1 MKQILSLWDACP
13 QGGKH
18 RRSVFLRLL
27 LLVCMLA
34 TASAGWAD
42 TELVNIDF
50 TKWTAGELIK
60 NGTTTTSKS
69 GETGTDMYFSAVG
82 NNKTI
87 TIDATNGLS
96 FDGDN
101 ANITSNIAA
110 IKLTGINETFTIT
123 INHNYTNAKPYYK
136 YSFDDG
142 GTEWK
147 TSGVS
152 FSNTTAPSSNGG
164 ASTVTINATNSTG
177 ILYLGRYN
185 STWKCIKSIVITTP
199 AASSGPVAP
208 TSSVADNS
216 SLEKNTA
223 NAITLTSSGN
233 TVFYQWSQT
242 NNEYAANAG
251 STLAG
256 VADGNGSSSINVNTP
271 STAGTWYLYTV
282 AYDGTSEY
290 SDVTKY
296 TYTIT
301 NPTAATPT
309 FSPASGSVTIGNNI
323 TISSTDGGTVYYK
336 WDSNSD
342 LTTTGTTGTTVS
354 TTGLSAGSHT
364 LYAVV
369 TDVTGKDNSA
379 VGSATYT
386 LTDPAAALTAVGT
399 GTFFNFSN
407 WATNSNITSTAQYA
421 TDGTSGTPKTI
432 EFVATPSNKVEI
444 RENES
449 QTISDES
456 FTKRFYPG
464 AAGSSD
470 SRYIHFKVN
479 GPCKILVYARS
490 GNSSR
495 ELKICT
501 GSFSGN
507 DLLGGNGSCT
517 NYSKLEA
524 IYNGTGEEDIYI
536 YGTGGNV
543 SVYGIK
549 VEPAVATTYAITKG
563 SESNGT
569 FSINKTS
576 AAAGESV
583 TVTTTPATGYEVGS
597 VTTTPSTTVA
607 TTTLNTT
614 YTFTMPA
621 SDVTVDV
628 NFTQQAAPALA
639 ISTQPVGASYNQG
652 ATATALTVVASN
664 GTIPY
669 EFQWYRNTSS
679 STSSGT
685 AIPGATNESYTP
697 STGAE
702 AIGTTYYYCK
712 VTDAASATV
721 TSTAV
726 AITVKGAAENEPSSP
741 ATTTYASKTFLDVSG
756 TKANG
761 ELSDGSKDFLTYG
774 ARNIGYT
781 VKPSWYSGT
790 NSKWDSG
797 VTGNITGSGFLP
809 FGGSSSYDNYT
820 STYGGLKLNATS
832 STFYVTGTT
841 GVAIYASGANSTNP
855 YTKIDLTV
863 EEVNSDGTT
872 TAVGTTASTPTNN
885 TLTIVEHG
893 SVLDATK
900 YYKVT
905 ATADNA
911 KECHLVQIRFTK
923 SSATPVDT
931 YNVTCASGLGNG
943 SISSNVSKAAA
954 GATVTITG
962 NPSEGYRLNT
972 VTVTENG
979 GSTTTPVSGT
989 GNSRTFTMP
998 AYAVDVTATFV
1009 ALPTITTSATNGTVT
1024 TSPASYAAEGTTVT
1038 ITATP
1043 ASGYALDAITVTD
1056 GDDNPVTV
1064 TSNQFTMPSTNVTI
1078 TATFVASQTGA
1089 GDKWNFT
1096 RMNSTDDGLYE
1107 SDNTNW
1113 SSTTS
1118 SGRTIYSNK
1127 FTTSSKETYA
1137 TYSTTSIEQI
1147 EGITFRRVS
1156 GGGVNAGVYQIFKP
1170 SSVSAT
1176 DGYLQLNAS
1185 NLSLTLPNQTATT
1198 KLTIYYSGGDTK
1210 GFTVTNAKTSDNKT
1224 QLLGEDTSAEV
1235 FVTENGPVEIKTESS
1250 GFKIYKI
1257 VVGDVVDV
1265 DEPTI
1270 TNPADGTEYDG
1281 TTALSPT
1288 VTTTQAADGGT
1299 VTTYWAYSTAA
1310 MTRAQIIAA
1319 NHPFTTTS
1327 TTATITATD
1336 VNERTMVLSAV
1347 TQYVKGGN
1355 TYFSEVV
1362 TATYPYTGVR
1372 SSNLTVDHLD
1382 IQWGEERTLKPI
1394 FKYNDGTEFDPS
1406 GDDIHSSI
1414 NDYFDFTFTKTTSA
1428 SPYISVDAN
1437 GVVKT
1442 KDASGN
1448 KAAVGTTETFSITAT
1463 QKEGWND
1470 ATTADGPW
1478 PFDQTS
1484 YSTTA
1489 TITVIQKTSG
1499 FHMTFYWD
1507 PEYKQQVD
1515 PSEYSLGTGDESSV
1529 TIFSEKMYNGRM
1541 IYAKPDEG
1549 YTIYV
1554 AAGINSGSVSNVS
1567 SNSKKDGVNYY
1578 KYTYNDPTDEY
1589 PDAPI
1594 EFNGMPILIEDT
1606 EWGSS
1611 DTEKFFY
1618 LNVHTYNNSTKT
1630 FEGSPIKAKFTVLK
1644 DNSRRPSVTSSAIS
1658 LKPETN
1664 ADPLSTAQTVAVV
1677 GAEGAYVYGK
1687 FSSSSTYSTPN
1698 LINEKGVLGGVSSV
1712 AVFSTEVAG
1721 RKISATQVKQYSD
1734 GEYYI
1739 GGQVNL
1745 TYTYRFATELNLSSN
1760 SYYTNVTPS
1769 TKEMSEAA
1777 TINLND
1783 FIQSITYYNKDEKKD
1798 IEITSTVSNK
1808 AVTGV
1813 DEDLEKTQ
1821 KETVTYEVA
1830 YRNGADGTGETDATR
1845 TTVDNNGIVTIGK
1858 HSGQVIITMTYP
1870 GGTYEKKVNG
1880 RTGVTA
1886 TTSETFTIY
1895 LTDPSEQIPNIT
1907 PTTRNFTDEQA
1918 VRVQAPTTWDVL
1930 YMIEP
1935 STGTDGNGKPTFANP
1950 AFDSSDTSSRNCT
1963 LLKAGEFVMLTIT
1976 ETSKVRAFAF
1986 NPKNTAETSKEVY
1999 ETYTKLAAL
2008 QAPVLSPSG
2017 NPHVRTTKDL
2027 TVNVTLK
2034 DAISGLEVYYTTDGT
2049 DPTPTTGELFNG
2061 SEKIKVSGASTT
2073 VKAIAYDPATGRISP
2088 ITTGIYVYTGNINK
2102 PGFSVS
2108 KDNQST
2114 WSEPHYEG
2122 TVSVGPN
2129 DRVKIVPPI
2138 GSEGST
2144 LYYTLDG
2151 STPTPGASREFDVND
2166 TSAPFLIM
2174 KNTTGRALAILD
2186 DASSPVTTVEF
2197 VLESDLE
2204 NLWEA
2209 VEETTPGGKMANTD
2223 RYVVYGKSTG
2233 NSSTKAV
2240 KYLTA
2245 TFGGMD
2251 NTGWGHADISEST
2264 KGTPL
2269 DGVGSYSIRNVI
2281 DAWDESGK
2289 EPQNSS
2295 SLLHE
2300 RTFKLPAQGDMVRFE
2315 PERDGQLT
2323 IWLLQQGGLN
2333 YTDDG
2338 EFCDAFMR
2346 LRPVY
2351 LFDEQG
2357 NSIRVS
2363 DNRGIKSSTRLS
2375 SNWDELQGVGKWTE
2389 KGEKQLGVTNIYYTT
2404 EESNKIYAMYNNYL
2418 DGKGAGDAIEPFV
2431 VPDGDVKTM
2440 LSNLGLTG
2448 YGYVMPSG
2456 GYVRYNFDVQGGK
2469 TYYLFGFRTKLG
2481 VRGFRFQ
2488 PSDGQDVETLSNNVT
2503 MADNKDDALDAFSSA
2518 GTNICNV
2525 TYNRPFT
2532 SGTWAALVLPFSVSR
2547 TQLQKVFGDGVDV
2560 LHLEKT
2566 TEHSMDLKRHWYPM
2580 IVAGTPVL
2588 IKPSKTISAAVFEGV
2603 HKEATAVT
2611 DVVPS
2616 EGAYMMTGSFGQGNL
2631 VKGDYYVANDGS
2643 IKYLTSESASS
2654 KSCRSWFTPKPG
2666 QSARASLMMGATDA
2680 FAEEVWNVAGNPQP
2694 FVASDETVV
2703 TYINGVQEDG
2713 IISNIFDGPTGIYTI
2728 NGQLIR
2734 KDATSLEG
2742 LSKGIYIVNGKK
2754 VAVK

>member
-1 MKQILSLWDACP
+1 
-13 QGGKH
+13 
-18 RRSVFLRLL
+18 
-27 LLVCMLA
+27 MLT
-34 TASAGWAD
+34 TASSGWAQTHKSSFTD
-42 TELVNIDF
+42 LTSDESGNYYTLLSQTNATSYKTDGWLNYINPSDGSAVSSLSGGSASYTLNPANDEVCTSTSLSAYKVGSAKGMAFYVTGVSAIKIYAQVGSAGRHVQVKVNNGEAYKLIDG
-50 TKWTAGELIK
+50 TIAGCY
-60 NGTTTTSKS
+60 S
-69 GETGTDMYFSAVG
+69 GEISLTPTENNSILVYGTGDIYLYAIKVTPASSAPTLVGASSSPAASATNVAVSGTGFLKFSKNLSSIDG
-82 NNKTI
+82 SKI
-87 TIDATNGLS
+87 TIS
-96 FDGDN
+96 
-101 ANITSNIAA
+101 
-110 IKLTGINETFTIT
+110 
-123 INHNYTNAKPYYK
+123 
-136 YSFDDG
+136 
-142 GTEWK
+142 
-147 TSGVS
+147 
-152 FSNTTAPSSNGG
+152 PSSNGEALSSIAKDG
-164 ASTVTINATNSTG
+164 TDASKVNYTWSGLQKNNEYTINVAANAVSDGTDGNAATSLSFTTVGKTALTGTWSNANPTFENGAASPTIPTFSVTGGGTAGTDFTVAYNLVSGSNVTVDGSTG
-177 ILYLGRYN
+177 ITAIDTNTAGTSVVRATVSVSNTEDYTISPTTYDCTITVNAAAVPLTAVSNQTWNFASTSPSWTTKTSNNDTYVENNLEIANGAVLTASDGSKPQRLMLKDQGTSTQYYAHFKVAANSKITVNAVGGSSRNIKITKGNFAGTGTGAVLMEPTSCGSTAKDYIVQNTGDGEQDIYVYN
-185 STWKCIKSIVITTP
+185 S
-199 AASSGPVAP
+199 
-208 TSSVADNS
+208 
-216 SLEKNTA
+216 
-223 NAITLTSSGN
+223 SSGN
-233 TVFYQWSQT
+233 
-242 NNEYAANAG
+242 
-251 STLAG
+251 
-256 VADGNGSSSINVNTP
+256 I
-271 STAGTWYLYTV
+271 
-282 AYDGTSEY
+282 
-290 SDVTKY
+290 
-296 TYTIT
+296 
-301 NPTAATPT
+301 
-309 FSPASGSVTIGNNI
+309 
-323 TISSTDGGTVYYK
+323 
-336 WDSNSD
+336 
-342 LTTTGTTGTTVS
+342 
-354 TTGLSAGSHT
+354 T
-364 LYAVV
+364 LYSITVE
-369 TDVTGKDNSA
+369 
-379 VGSATYT
+379 
-386 LTDPAAALTAVGT
+386 PAAA
-399 GTFFNFSN
+399 
-407 WATNSNITSTAQYA
+407 I
-421 TDGTSGTPKTI
+421 
-432 EFVATPSNKVEI
+432 
-444 RENES
+444 
-449 QTISDES
+449 
-456 FTKRFYPG
+456 
-464 AAGSSD
+464 
-470 SRYIHFKVN
+470 
-479 GPCKILVYARS
+479 
-490 GNSSR
+490 
-495 ELKICT
+495 
-501 GSFSGN
+501 
-507 DLLGGNGSCT
+507 
-517 NYSKLEA
+517 
-524 IYNGTGEEDIYI
+524 
-536 YGTGGNV
+536 
-543 SVYGIK
+543 
-549 VEPAVATTYAITKG
+549 TTYSITKG

-597 VTTTPSTTVA
+597 VTTTPSTSVA

-621 SDVTVDV
+621 SDVTVNV
-628 NFTQQAAPALA
+628 NFTPQAAPALA

-652 ATATALTVVASN
+652 ATATALTVAASN
-664 GTIPY
+664 GTTPY
-669 EFQWYRNTSS
+669 AYQWYRNTSS

-685 AIPGATNESYTP
+685 AIDGETNASYTP
-697 STGAE
+697 STGTV
-702 AIGTTYYYCK
+702 GTTYYYCK

-761 ELSDGSKDFLTYG
+761 ELEDGSKDFLSYGTYYLTHTMKPAWMTDNKYG
-774 ARNIGYT
+774 ESSSGYSYSNA
-781 VKPSWYSGT
+781 VKQGYL
-790 NSKWDSG
+790 N
-797 VTGNITGSGFLP
+797 V
-809 FGGSSSYDNYT
+809 GSSSSV
-820 STYGGLKLNATS
+820 STGYGIVKLRAS
-832 STFYVTGTT
+832 KQVDFYVTGTT
-841 GVAIYASGANSTNP
+841 GVAILGKGANSTKRIQLAVQEVDSNGN
-855 YTKIDLTV
+855 LTSV
-863 EEVNSDGTT
+863 GSIADNGENSVTNIEHL
-872 TAVGTTASTPTNN
+872 ST
-885 TLTIVEHG
+885 
-893 SVLDATK
+893 LDASK
-900 YYKVT
+900 FYKVT
-905 ATADNA
+905 VDATTADNA
-911 KECHLVQIRFTK
+911 ELYQIRFTK
-923 SSATPVDT
+923 SSATPVET
-931 YNVTCASGLGNG
+931 YAVNVPGTTELENG
-943 SISSNVSKAAA
+943 SISSNVSMAAA

-962 NPSEGYRLNT
+962 NPSTGYRLNT
-972 VTVTENG
+972 VTVTKNG

-989 GNSRTFTMP
+989 GNSRSFTMP

-1043 ASGYALDAITVTD
+1043 ATNYALDAITVTD
-1056 GDDNPVTV
+1056 ANDNAITV
-1064 TSNQFTMPSTNVTI
+1064 ENNQFTMPNSNVTVS
-1078 TATFVASQTGA
+1078 ATFVAQQVSA
-1089 GDKWNFT
+1089 GDRWNFT
-1096 RMNSTDDGLYE
+1096 TMNSADMALYDAS
-1107 SDNTNW
+1107 SDWNN
-1113 SSTTS
+1113 TTS
-1118 SGRTIYSNK
+1118 SSRAIYGNAFSASKGSYASN
-1127 FTTSSKETYA
+1127 TTTA
-1137 TYSTTSIEQI
+1137 IEQI
-1147 EGITFRRVS
+1147 YGMEFGRMS
-1156 GGGVNAGVYQIFKP
+1156 GGSLSGNAIKIFKP
-1170 SSVSAT
+1170 TTTTAT
-1176 DGYLQLNAS
+1176 DGFLQLDAS
-1185 NLSLTLPNQTATT
+1185 SLSVKLPILDANTELTV
-1198 KLTIYYSGGDTK
+1198 YYSGSSTK
-1210 GFTVTNAKTSDNKT
+1210 GFELGNATVKEDGATKIIGENASATIKVTSGSEHVVLT
-1224 QLLGEDTSAEV
+1224 
-1235 FVTENGPVEIKTESS
+1235 TESS

-1257 VVGDVVDV
+1257 VVGDVVTV
-1265 DEPTI
+1265 SAPTI
-1270 TNPADGTEYDG
+1270 TNPADGTGYDG
-1281 TTALSPT
+1281 TTDLSPT
-1288 VTTTQAADGGT
+1288 VTTTQAAGDGT

-1310 MTRAQIIAA
+1310 MTRAQIVAA
-1319 NHPFTTTS
+1319 NNGFTTNTA
-1327 TTATITATD
+1327 TATITAAD
-1336 VNERTMVLSAV
+1336 VNERTMVLNAV
-1347 TQYVKGGN
+1347 TKYEKGGN
-1355 TYFSEVV
+1355 TYYSDIV
-1362 TATYPYTGVR
+1362 TATYPYTGTR
-1372 SSNLTVDHLD
+1372 TSNLTVDNLD
-1382 IQWGEERTLKPI
+1382 IQRGEERTLKPV
-1394 FKYNDGTEFDPS
+1394 FKFNDGTVFDPT
-1406 GDDIHSSI
+1406 DDGNEHHTSI
-1414 NDYFDFTFTKTTSA
+1414 FDFFDFTFEKTTNV
-1428 SPYISVDAN
+1428 SPYVSVDAN

-1448 KAAVGTTETFSITAT
+1448 QAAEGTTETFRITAT
-1463 QKEGWND
+1463 KKSGWND

-1489 TITVIQKTSG
+1489 DITVIKKETG

-1529 TIFSEKMYNGRM
+1529 TIFSEKIYNGRM
-1541 IYAKPDEG
+1541 IYAKPDDG

-1554 AAGINSGSVSNVS
+1554 AAGIKSGSVSNVS

-1589 PDAPI
+1589 PDVPI

-1630 FEGSPIKAKFTVLK
+1630 FEGSPIKAKFTVLNN
-1644 DNSRRPSVTSSAIS
+1644 NSRRPNVTSSAIS

-1918 VRVQAPTTWDVL
+1918 VRVQAPTDWNTL
-1930 YMIEP
+1930 YMIQTP
-1935 STGTDGNGKPTFANP
+1935 TYASTDTEHKNP
-1950 AFDSSDTSSRNCT
+1950 IYDDVTYISSGEQKNCF
-1963 LLKAGEFVMLTIT
+1963 LLEKGEFVMLTLT
-1976 ETSKVRAFAF
+1976 ESARVRAFAYNQNEF
-1986 NPKNTAETSKEVY
+1986 TENNEPTSTGTNTSKEVY

-2034 DAISGLEVYYTTDGT
+2034 DAIAGLEVYYTTDGT
-2049 DPTPTTGELFNG
+2049 DPTTTTGQLFNG
-2061 SEKIKVSGASTT
+2061 SEKIKISGASTT

-2088 ITTGIYVYTGNINK
+2088 ITTGVYVYTGNITQPKFYVK
-2102 PGFSVS
+2102 PDGGNW
-2108 KDNQST
+2108 D
-2114 WSEPHYEG
+2114 EGHIEG
-2122 TVSVGPN
+2122 TVVVGPN
-2129 DRVKIVPPI
+2129 DRVKIEGPA
-2138 GSEGST
+2138 GST

-2151 STPTPGASREFDVND
+2151 STPTPGASREYDVND

-2197 VLESDLE
+2197 VLESDQE
-2204 NLWEA
+2204 NNLWEA

-2289 EPQNSS
+2289 EPKNSS
-2295 SLLHE
+2295 TLLHE

-2357 NSIRVS
+2357 NSIPVS
-2363 DNRGIKSSTRLS
+2363 ENRGIKSSTRLS

-2389 KGEKQLGVTNIYYTT
+2389 KGEKQLGVTNIYYTK
-2404 EESNKIYAMYNNYL
+2404 EESNKIYAMYNTYL
-2418 DGKGAGDAIEPFV
+2418 DGKGAGDAIEPFE

-2448 YGYVMPSG
+2448 HGYVMPSG
-2456 GYVRYNFDVQGGK
+2456 GYVRYNFDVKGGK
-2469 TYYLFGFRTKLG
+2469 SYYLFGFRTKLG

-2488 PSDGQDVETLSNNVT
+2488 PTNVEVAKSVT
-2503 MADNKDDALDAFSSA
+2503 VADNTADIVATIKA
-2518 GTNICNV
+2518 GETGGTIATDEICNV
-2525 TYNRPFT
+2525 TYTRKFT
-2532 SGTWAALVLPFSVSR
+2532 NGKWAGVVFPFSVSFA
-2547 TQLQKVFGDGVDV
+2547 QMKKVFGDLVDV
-2560 LHLEKT
+2560 VHLE
-2566 TEHSMDLKRHWYPM
+2566 SVNNDNINLKRHWYPM

-2588 IKPSKTISAAVFEGV
+2588 IKPSKDMGASVTFEGV
-2603 HKEATAVT
+2603 RIEAESVT
-2611 DVVPS
+2611 ELAPAGS
-2616 EGAYMMTGSFGQGNL
+2616 TYKMTGTFTPSTIGHGC
-2631 VKGDYYVANDGS
+2631 YYISGGALS
-2643 IKYLTSESASS
+2643 YRSASTAANTNA
-2654 KSCRSWFTPKPG
+2654 CRSWLTPVDGQARPDLRMFT
-2666 QSARASLMMGATDA
+2666 ADA
-2680 FAEEVWNVAGNPQP
+2680 FGADEWNVAGNPQP
-2694 FVASDETVV
+2694 FVQKEDVV
-2703 TYINGVQEDG
+2703 TYINGVEEDG
-2713 IISNIFDGPTGIYTI
+2713 IIQTNKPANVYTI
-2728 NGQLIR
+2728 SGQLVR
-2734 KDATSLEG
+2734 KNSTSLEG
-2742 LSKGIYIVNGKK
+2742 LPKGIYIVNGKK
-2754 VAVK
+2754 VAIK

>member
-1 MKQILSLWDACP
+1 M
-13 QGGKH
+13 
-18 RRSVFLRLL
+18 
-27 LLVCMLA
+27 
-34 TASAGWAD
+34 AS
-42 TELVNIDF
+42 
-50 TKWTAGELIK
+50 
-60 NGTTTTSKS
+60 SS
-69 GETGTDMYFSAVG
+69 GQSS
-82 NNKTI
+82 NN
-87 TIDATNGLS
+87 TNGYYIRFTVTEAS
-96 FDGDN
+96 NYKIVFGANGGGRSIRINTGWSYQEVTN
-101 ANITSNIAA
+101 ATQLANGATPTGGIIATSSQVSNTQFGTLEGSNLAPGTYYICVSGNASVYEIEITS
-110 IKLTGINETFTIT
+110 
-123 INHNYTNAKPYYK
+123 
-136 YSFDDG
+136 
-142 GTEWK
+142 
-147 TSGVS
+147 
-152 FSNTTAPSSNGG
+152 
-164 ASTVTINATNSTG
+164 
-177 ILYLGRYN
+177 
-185 STWKCIKSIVITTP
+185 
-199 AASSGPVAP
+199 ASSDP
-208 TSSVADNS
+208 
-216 SLEKNTA
+216 
-223 NAITLTSSGN
+223 
-233 TVFYQWSQT
+233 
-242 NNEYAANAG
+242 
-251 STLAG
+251 
-256 VADGNGSSSINVNTP
+256 P
-271 STAGTWYLYTV
+271 S
-282 AYDGTSEY
+282 D
-290 SDVTKY
+290 
-296 TYTIT
+296 
-301 NPTAATPT
+301 PT
-309 FSPASGSVTIGNNI
+309 FSPATGSVDGGTSVSISSTGATNIYYQISESSTTPTIAGGGWTAYSSAVALPNVTGTRYLYAYASNSNGDSNVSSATYTLTKVKAAPGLAYNTATVSKTVGDANFTNQLSNPNGLSGITYSITTNGTGSSINASGEVTIG
-323 TISSTDGGTVYYK
+323 STAGTE
-336 WDSNSD
+336 
-342 LTTTGTTGTTVS
+342 TVTAS
-354 TTGLSAGSHT
+354 FVGNDDYNA
-364 LYAVV
+364 
-369 TDVTGKDNSA
+369 
-379 VGSATYT
+379 GSATYT
-386 LTDPAAALTAVGT
+386 LHVADPAVPLTPVSSKT
-399 GTFFNFSN
+399 WDFSN
-407 WATNSNITSTAQYA
+407 TSIFSEAKDADKTYEAYTVIDNI
-421 TDGTSGTPKTI
+421 GIGSGTTLKKSSGSGDSAQRLMLNGGT
-432 EFVATPSNKVEI
+432 AG
-444 RENES
+444 NEVKS
-449 QTISDES
+449 V
-456 FTKRFYPG
+456 
-464 AAGSSD
+464 
-470 SRYIHFKVN
+470 HFKVAAHS
-479 GPCKILVYARS
+479 KITVTSKGGSGRS
-490 GNSSR
+490 
-495 ELKICT
+495 IHIDT
-501 GSFSGN
+501 GSVGGTSLYSANNNATATFTTGDTGDSEQDIFIYSNDGNITLFSI
-507 DLLGGNGSCT
+507 T
-517 NYSKLEA
+517 VA
-524 IYNGTGEEDIYI
+524 PIYT
-536 YGTGGNV
+536 
-543 SVYGIK
+543 
-549 VEPAVATTYAITKG
+549 ITKG

-569 FSINKTS
+569 FSINKTK

-621 SDVTVDV
+621 SDVTVNV

-652 ATATALTVVASN
+652 ATATALTVAASN

-669 EFQWYRNTSS
+669 AYQWYRNTSS

-685 AIPGATNESYTP
+685 AIDGETNASYTP
-697 STGAE
+697 STE
-702 AIGTTYYYCK
+702 TVGTTYYYCK

-721 TSTAV
+721 TSTVV

-741 ATTTYASKTFLDVSG
+741 ATTTYASKTFLNVSG

-761 ELSDGSKDFLTYG
+761 ELEDGSKDFLSYG
-774 ARNIGYT
+774 AYYLTHTMKPAWMTDNKYGETSSSYSYSNAVKQGYLNI
-781 VKPSWYSGT
+781 
-790 NSKWDSG
+790 
-797 VTGNITGSGFLP
+797 
-809 FGGSSSYDNYT
+809 GSSSSV
-820 STYGGLKLNATS
+820 STGYGIVKLRAS
-832 STFYVTGTT
+832 KQVDFYVTGTT
-841 GVAIYASGANSTNP
+841 GVAILGKGANSTKRIQLAVQEVDSNGN
-855 YTKIDLTV
+855 LTSV
-863 EEVNSDGTT
+863 GSIADNGENS
-872 TAVGTTASTPTNN
+872 VTN
-885 TLTIVEHG
+885 IEHL
-893 SVLDATK
+893 SPLDASK
-900 YYKVT
+900 FYKVT
-905 ATADNA
+905 VDATTADNA
-911 KECHLVQIRFTK
+911 ELYQIRFTK

-943 SISSNVSKAAA
+943 SISSNVSKAAV

-962 NPSEGYRLNT
+962 NPSTGYRLNT
-972 VTVTENG
+972 VTVTKNG
-979 GSTTTPVSGT
+979 GSTTTPVIGT

-1009 ALPTITTSATNGTVT
+1009 ALPTITTSATNGTVN
-1024 TSPASYAAEGTTVT
+1024 TSPEGFAAEGTIVT

-1043 ASGYALDAITVTD
+1043 ATNYALSTITVTD
-1056 GDDNPVTV
+1056 ANSNNITV
-1064 TSNQFTMPSTNVTI
+1064 TNNQFTMPNSNVTVS
-1078 TATFVASQTGA
+1078 ATFVASQTGA

-1096 RMNSTDDGLYE
+1096 RMNSTDDGLYA

-1113 SSTTS
+1113 NTTTN
-1118 SGRTIYSNK
+1118 SGRTIYTNK
-1127 FTTSSKETYA
+1127 FSTSSSGTEA
-1137 TYSTTSIEQI
+1137 TYSTTAIEQI
-1147 EGITFRRVS
+1147 EGIRFRRVS
-1156 GGGVNAGVYQIFKP
+1156 GGSMTSGVYQIYKP
-1170 SSVSAT
+1170 SSVTAT
-1176 DGYLQLNAS
+1176 DGYLLLNAS
-1185 NLSLTLPNQTATT
+1185 NLSLILPDQTANT

-1235 FVTENGPVEIKTESS
+1235 TVTENGSVEIKTESS

-1265 DEPTI
+1265 AEPTI

-1281 TTALSPT
+1281 TTDLSPT
-1288 VTTTQAADGGT
+1288 VTTTQAAGDGT

-1319 NHPFTTTS
+1319 GNGFTSNTA
-1327 TTATITATD
+1327 TATITAAD
-1336 VNERTMVLSAV
+1336 VNERTMVLSAI
-1347 TQYVKGGN
+1347 TKYVKGGN
-1355 TYFSEVV
+1355 TYYSEVV
-1362 TATYPYTGVR
+1362 AATYPYTGMR
-1372 SSNLTVDHLD
+1372 TSNLTVDNLD
-1382 IQWGEERTLKPI
+1382 IQWGEERTLKPV
-1394 FKYNDGTEFDPS
+1394 FKFNDGTVFDPT
-1406 GDDIHSSI
+1406 DDGNEHHTSI
-1414 NDYFDFTFTKTTSA
+1414 FDFFDFTFEKATNV
-1428 SPYISVDAN
+1428 SPYVSVDAN

-1448 KAAVGTTETFSITAT
+1448 KAAVGTTETFSITAAKKST
-1463 QKEGWND
+1463 WND
-1470 ATTADGPW
+1470 STDGPW
-1478 PFDQTS
+1478 PFDNTN

-1630 FEGSPIKAKFTVLK
+1630 FEGSPVKAKFTVLK
-1644 DNSRRPSVTSSAIS
+1644 NNSRRPSESGSPIRLEPSTA
-1658 LKPETN
+1658 TN
-1664 ADPLSTAQTVAVV
+1664 PLSTAQTVAVV

-1698 LINEKGVLGGVSSV
+1698 LINEKGILGGVSSV

-1734 GEYYI
+1734 GKYYI
-1739 GGQVNL
+1739 DGQVNL

-1769 TKEMSEAA
+1769 TKEMSEAE
-1777 TINLND
+1777 TIDLNSR
-1783 FIQSITYYNKDEKKD
+1783 IQSITYYNKDEKKD
-1798 IEITSTVSNK
+1798 IDITSTVSNK

-1813 DEDLEKTQ
+1813 DENLEKTQ
-1821 KETVTYEVA
+1821 KQTVTYEVA

-1845 TTVDNNGIVTIGK
+1845 TTVENGVVTIGK

-1895 LTDPSEQIPNIT
+1895 ITDPNEQIPNIT

-1976 ETSKVRAFAF
+1976 NTSKVRAFAF
-1986 NPKNTAETSKEVY
+1986 NPNNTAETSKEVY

-2034 DAISGLEVYYTTDGT
+2034 DAIAGLEVYYTTDGT
-2049 DPTPTTGELFNG
+2049 DPTTTTGELFNG
-2061 SEKIKVSGASTT
+2061 SEKIKISGASTT

-2088 ITTGIYVYTGNINK
+2088 ITTGVYVYTGNITQPKFYVK
-2102 PGFSVS
+2102 PYGGNW
-2108 KDNQST
+2108 DGG
-2114 WSEPHYEG
+2114 HIEG
-2122 TVSVGPN
+2122 TVVVGPN
-2129 DRVKIVPPI
+2129 DRVKIEGPN
-2138 GSEGST
+2138 GST

-2151 STPTPGASREFDVND
+2151 STPTPGASREFDVSD
-2166 TSAPFLIM
+2166 ESAPFLIM

-2209 VEETTPGGKMANTD
+2209 VEETTPGGKMANND

-2289 EPQNSS
+2289 EPKNSS
-2295 SLLHE
+2295 TLLHE

-2338 EFCDAFMR
+2338 EFCDAFIR

-2357 NSIRVS
+2357 NSIPVS
-2363 DNRGIKSSTRLS
+2363 ENRGIKSSTRLS

-2389 KGEKQLGVTNIYYTT
+2389 KGEKQLGVTNIYYTK
-2404 EESNKIYAMYNNYL
+2404 EESNKIYAMYNTYL
-2418 DGKGAGDAIEPFV
+2418 DGKGAGDAIEPFE
-2431 VPDGDVKTM
+2431 VPEGEVKTM

-2448 YGYVMPSG
+2448 HGYVMPSG
-2456 GYVRYNFDVQGGK
+2456 GYVRYNFDVKGGK
-2469 TYYLFGFRTKLG
+2469 SYYLFGFRTKLG

-2488 PSDGQDVETLSNNVT
+2488 PSSETEAKSVT
-2503 MADNKDDALDAFSSA
+2503 VADNTADIVATIKA
-2518 GTNICNV
+2518 GGTDGPIAADEICNV
-2525 TYNRPFT
+2525 TYTRKFT
-2532 SGTWAALVLPFSVSR
+2532 KDKWAGVVLPFSVSFA
-2547 TQLQKVFGDGVDV
+2547 QMKKVFGDLVDV
-2560 LHLEKT
+2560 VHLE
-2566 TEHSMDLKRHWYPM
+2566 SVNNDNINLKRHWYPM

-2588 IKPSKTISAAVFEGV
+2588 IKPSKDMGASVTFEGV
-2603 HKEATAVT
+2603 RIEAESVT
-2611 DVVPS
+2611 ELAPAGS
-2616 EGAYMMTGSFGQGNL
+2616 TYKMTGTFTPSSIGHGC
-2631 VKGDYYVANDGS
+2631 YYVSGGALS
-2643 IKYLTSESASS
+2643 YRSASTAANTNA
-2654 KSCRSWFTPKPG
+2654 CRSWLTPVDGQARPDLRMFT
-2666 QSARASLMMGATDA
+2666 ADA
-2680 FAEEVWNVAGNPQP
+2680 FGADEWNVAGNPQP
-2694 FVASDETVV
+2694 FVGKEDVV
-2703 TYINGVQEDG
+2703 TYINGVEEDG
-2713 IISNIFDGPTGIYTI
+2713 IIQTNKPANVYTI
-2728 NGQLIR
+2728 SGQLVR
-2734 KDATSLEG
+2734 QNSTSLEG
-2742 LSKGIYIVNGKK
+2742 LPKGIYIVNGKK

>member
-1 MKQILSLWDACP
+1 MLTTASSGWAATPANAGTYTFGNQTI
-13 QGGKH
+13 GGKNKFYKYNNG
-18 RRSVFLRLL
+18 VFLYRQNNYNKDQTLGIKL
-27 LLVCMLA
+27 ETTVNNGTGFAIYISSGMDLTVTVKKKSTKNEVPATITVYPITNGETAFTTMEGGTNNSTTVNLTLGSSATVSDNITFPALTNNA
-34 TASAGWAD
+34 TA
-42 TELVNIDF
+42 E
-50 TKWTAGELIK
+50 
-60 NGTTTTSKS
+60 TTTSTMSLSEGYYYIEGSCAS
-69 GETGTDMYFSAVG
+69 GMAYM
-82 NNKTI
+82 
-87 TIDATNGLS
+87 
-96 FDGDN
+96 
-101 ANITSNIAA
+101 
-110 IKLTGINETFTIT
+110 
-123 INHNYTNAKPYYK
+123 
-136 YSFDDG
+136 YSF
-142 GTEWK
+142 
-147 TSGVS
+147 
-152 FSNTTAPSSNGG
+152 
-164 ASTVTINATNSTG
+164 
-177 ILYLGRYN
+177 
-185 STWKCIKSIVITTP
+185 
-199 AASSGPVAP
+199 
-208 TSSVADNS
+208 
-216 SLEKNTA
+216 
-223 NAITLTSSGN
+223 TLTSSGASSAPTLVGASSSPAASATNVAVSGTGYLKFSKDLSSVTDANITISPNSNGETLSSIAIDGTETSKVNYTWSGLQKN
-233 TVFYQWSQT
+233 T
-242 NNEYAANAG
+242 EYTINVAANAVSDG
-251 STLAG
+251 TNGNAVTSLSFTTVGKTALTGTWSNANPTFENGASPTLPTFSVTG
-256 VADGNGSSSINVNTP
+256 GG
-271 STAGTWYLYTV
+271 TAGTDYTV
-282 AYDGTSEY
+282 AYSLVSGSNVTVSGSSGITAIDTNTAGTSVVRATVSVSNTE
-290 SDVTKY
+290 D
-296 TYTIT
+296 YTIS
-301 NPTAATPT
+301 PTTYDCTITVSAAAVPLTAVSNQTWNFASTSPSWTTKTSNNDTYVENNLEIADGAVLTASDGSKPQRLMLKAQGTSTQYYAHFKVAANSKITVNAVGGSGRNIKITKGNFAGTGTGAVLMQPT
-309 FSPASGSVTIGNNI
+309 SCGSEAANYIVQDTGDGEQDIYVYNSSSGNI
-323 TISSTDGGTVYYK
+323 TLYSITVE
-336 WDSNSD
+336 
-342 LTTTGTTGTTVS
+342 
-354 TTGLSAGSHT
+354 
-364 LYAVV
+364 
-369 TDVTGKDNSA
+369 
-379 VGSATYT
+379 
-386 LTDPAAALTAVGT
+386 PAAA
-399 GTFFNFSN
+399 
-407 WATNSNITSTAQYA
+407 I
-421 TDGTSGTPKTI
+421 
-432 EFVATPSNKVEI
+432 
-444 RENES
+444 
-449 QTISDES
+449 
-456 FTKRFYPG
+456 
-464 AAGSSD
+464 
-470 SRYIHFKVN
+470 
-479 GPCKILVYARS
+479 
-490 GNSSR
+490 
-495 ELKICT
+495 
-501 GSFSGN
+501 
-507 DLLGGNGSCT
+507 
-517 NYSKLEA
+517 
-524 IYNGTGEEDIYI
+524 
-536 YGTGGNV
+536 
-543 SVYGIK
+543 
-549 VEPAVATTYAITKG
+549 TTYSITKG

-597 VTTTPSTTVA
+597 VTTTPSTSVA
-607 TTTLNTT
+607 TTTINTT

-628 NFTQQAAPALA
+628 NFTPQAAPALA

-652 ATATALTVVASN
+652 ATATALTVAASN
-664 GTIPY
+664 GTTPY
-669 EFQWYRNTSS
+669 KFQWYSNTSS

-685 AIPGATNESYTP
+685 AIDGETNASYTP
-697 STGAE
+697 STGTV
-702 AIGTTYYYCK
+702 GTTYYYCK
-712 VTDAASATV
+712 VTDSATPTAATV
-721 TSTAV
+721 TSTVV
-726 AITVKGAAENEPSSP
+726 AITVKGAAENEPNSP
-741 ATTTYASKTFLDVSG
+741 ATTTYASKTFLNVSG

-761 ELSDGSKDFLTYG
+761 ELEDGSKDFLSYG
-774 ARNIGYT
+774 AYYLAQT
-781 VKPSWYSGT
+781 LKPSWLNDNKYDKSSSSYTYS
-790 NSKWDSG
+790 NAVKE
-797 VTGNITGSGFLP
+797 GFLTI
-809 FGGSSSYDNYT
+809 GGSSSV
-820 STYGGLKLNATS
+820 STGYGLIKVRGGKQMD
-832 STFYVTGTT
+832 FYVTGTT
-841 GVAIYASGANSTNP
+841 GVAILGKGASNSKLIQLYVN
-855 YTKIDLTV
+855 
-863 EEVNSDGTT
+863 EVASDGTLS
-872 TAVGTTASTPTNN
+872 AVGSTATNGTN
-885 TLTIVEHG
+885 QVVKLEHA
-893 SVLDATK
+893 SVLDASK

-905 ATADNA
+905 VDCSDSGNNA
-911 KECHLVQIRFTK
+911 EFYQIRFTK
-923 SSATPVDT
+923 SSATPVET
-931 YNVTCASGLGNG
+931 YAVNVPGTTELENG
-943 SISSNVSKAAA
+943 SISSNVSMAAA

-962 NPSEGYRLNT
+962 NPSTGYRLNT
-972 VTVTENG
+972 VTVTKNG

-989 GNSRTFTMP
+989 GNSRSFTMP

-1043 ASGYALDAITVTD
+1043 ATNYALDAITVTD
-1056 GDDNPVTV
+1056 ANDNAITV
-1064 TSNQFTMPSTNVTI
+1064 ENNQFTMPNSNVTVS
-1078 TATFVASQTGA
+1078 ATFVASQTGA

-1096 RMNSTDDGLYE
+1096 RMNSTDDGLYA

-1113 SSTTS
+1113 NTTTN
-1118 SGRTIYSNK
+1118 SGRTIYTNK
-1127 FTTSSKETYA
+1127 FSTSSSGTEA
-1137 TYSTTSIEQI
+1137 TYYTTAIEQI
-1147 EGITFRRVS
+1147 EGIRFRRVS
-1156 GGGVNAGVYQIFKP
+1156 GGSMTSGVYQIYKP
-1170 SSVSAT
+1170 SSVTAT
-1176 DGYLQLNAS
+1176 DGYLLLNAS
-1185 NLSLTLPNQTATT
+1185 NLSLILPDQTANT

-1235 FVTENGPVEIKTESS
+1235 TVTENGSVEIKTESS

-1257 VVGDVVDV
+1257 VVGEVVDV
-1265 DEPTI
+1265 KEPTI

-1281 TTALSPT
+1281 TTVLSPT
-1288 VTTTQAADGGT
+1288 VTTTQAAGDGT

-1319 NHPFTTTS
+1319 GNGFTSNTA
-1327 TTATITATD
+1327 TATITAAD
-1336 VNERTMVLSAV
+1336 VNERTMVLSAI
-1347 TQYVKGGN
+1347 TKYEKGGN
-1355 TYFSEVV
+1355 TYYSEVV
-1362 TATYPYTGVR
+1362 AATYPYTGMR
-1372 SSNLTVDHLD
+1372 TSNLTVDNLD
-1382 IQWGEERTLKPI
+1382 IQRGEERTLKPV
-1394 FKYNDGTEFDPS
+1394 FKFNDGTVFDPT
-1406 GDDIHSSI
+1406 DDGNENHTSI
-1414 NDYFDFTFTKTTSA
+1414 FDFFDFTFEKTTNV
-1428 SPYISVDAN
+1428 SPYVSVDAN

-1448 KAAVGTTETFSITAT
+1448 QAAVGTTETFRITAT
-1463 QKEGWND
+1463 KKSGWND

-1489 TITVIQKTSG
+1489 NISVIKKETG

-1541 IYAKPDEG
+1541 VYAKPDEG

-1554 AAGINSGSVSNVS
+1554 AAGIKSGSVSNVS

-1606 EWGSS
+1606 EWETGE
-1611 DTEKFFY
+1611 TEKFFY

-1630 FEGSPIKAKFTVLK
+1630 FEGSPVKAKFTVLK
-1644 DNSRRPSVTSSAIS
+1644 NNSRRPSESGSPIRLEPSTA
-1658 LKPETN
+1658 TN
-1664 ADPLSTAQTVAVV
+1664 PLSTAQTVAVV

-1734 GEYYI
+1734 GKYYI

-1769 TKEMSEAA
+1769 TKEMSEAE
-1777 TINLND
+1777 TIDLNSR
-1783 FIQSITYYNKDEKKD
+1783 IQSITYYNKDEKKD
-1798 IEITSTVSNK
+1798 IDITSTVSNK

-1813 DEDLEKTQ
+1813 DENLEKTQ
-1821 KETVTYEVA
+1821 KQTVTYEVA

-1845 TTVDNNGIVTIGK
+1845 TTVENGVVTIGK

-1895 LTDPSEQIPNIT
+1895 ITDPNEQIPNIT

-1918 VRVQAPTTWDVL
+1918 VRVQAPTTWNTL
-1930 YMIEP
+1930 YMIQ
-1935 STGTDGNGKPTFANP
+1935 KPTYAPEDTEHKTPIYDNVTYI
-1950 AFDSSDTSSRNCT
+1950 SSGEQKNCF
-1963 LLKAGEFVMLTIT
+1963 LLEKGEFVMLTLT
-1976 ETSKVRAFAF
+1976 ESARVRAFAYDQNEF
-1986 NPKNTAETSKEVY
+1986 TENNEPTSTGTNTSKEVY

-2034 DAISGLEVYYTTDGT
+2034 DAIAGLEVYYTTDGT
-2049 DPTPTTGELFNG
+2049 DPTTTTGQLFNG
-2061 SEKIKVSGASTT
+2061 SEKIKISGASTT

-2088 ITTGIYVYTGNINK
+2088 ITTGVYVYTGNITQPKFYVK
-2102 PGFSVS
+2102 PDGG
-2108 KDNQST
+2108 D
-2114 WSEPHYEG
+2114 WDEGHIEG
-2122 TVSVGPN
+2122 TVVVGPN
-2129 DRVKIVPPI
+2129 DRVKIEGPA
-2138 GSEGST
+2138 GST

-2209 VEETTPGGKMANTD
+2209 VEETTPGGKMANND

-2289 EPQNSS
+2289 EPKNTST
-2295 SLLHE
+2295 LALHD

-2338 EFCDAFMR
+2338 EFCDAFIR

-2357 NSIRVS
+2357 NSIPVS

-2389 KGEKQLGVTNIYYTT
+2389 KGEKQLGVTNIYYTK
-2404 EESNKIYAMYNNYL
+2404 EESNKIYAMYNTYL
-2418 DGKGAGDAIEPFV
+2418 DGKGAGDAIEPFE
-2431 VPDGDVKTM
+2431 VPEGDVKTM

-2448 YGYVMPSG
+2448 HGYVMPSG
-2456 GYVRYNFDVQGGK
+2456 GYVRYNFDVKGGK
-2469 TYYLFGFRTKLG
+2469 SYYLFGFRTKLG

-2488 PSDGQDVETLSNNVT
+2488 PSSETVAKSVT
-2503 MADNKDDALDAFSSA
+2503 VADNTADIVATIKA
-2518 GTNICNV
+2518 GKTGGTIAADEICNV
-2525 TYNRPFT
+2525 TYTRKFT
-2532 SGTWAALVLPFSVSR
+2532 KDKWAGVVLPFSVSFA
-2547 TQLQKVFGDGVDV
+2547 QMKKVFGDLVDV
-2560 LHLEKT
+2560 VHLE
-2566 TEHSMDLKRHWYPM
+2566 SVNNDNINLKRHWYPM

-2588 IKPSKTISAAVFEGV
+2588 IKPSKDMGASVTFEGV
-2603 HKEATAVT
+2603 RIEAESVT
-2611 DVVPS
+2611 ELAPAGS
-2616 EGAYMMTGSFGQGNL
+2616 TYKMTGTFTPSSIGHGC
-2631 VKGDYYVANDGS
+2631 YYVSGGALS
-2643 IKYLTSESASS
+2643 YRSASTAANTNA
-2654 KSCRSWFTPKPG
+2654 CRSWLTPVDGQARPELRLFT
-2666 QSARASLMMGATDA
+2666 ADA
-2680 FAEEVWNVAGNPQP
+2680 FGADEWNVAGNPQP
-2694 FVASDETVV
+2694 FVQKEDVV
-2703 TYINGVQEDG
+2703 TYINGVEEDG
-2713 IISNIFDGPTGIYTI
+2713 IIQTNKPANVYTI
-2728 NGQLIR
+2728 SGQLVR
-2734 KDATSLEG
+2734 QNSTSLEG
-2742 LSKGIYIVNGKK
+2742 LPKGIYIVNGKK